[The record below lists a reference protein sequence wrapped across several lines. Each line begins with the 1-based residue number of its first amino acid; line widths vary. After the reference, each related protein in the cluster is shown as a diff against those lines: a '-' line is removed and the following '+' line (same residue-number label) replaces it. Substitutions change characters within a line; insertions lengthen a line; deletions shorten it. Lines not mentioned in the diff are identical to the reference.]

1 MKKLLIVALVLILG
15 LALLAGCQQPQK
27 PEGGEAPKPPAQPGE
42 APTNKPG
49 EPPAPP
55 AEGADQIPY
64 LHGVVVMGS
73 VNKEAK
79 GPECTEF
86 AEMKFPGDVK
96 VIALKIDKNPEAP
109 KGKDVE
115 VAFFFQDKKEAVKK
129 ELIKSDVLIEGEQ
142 FVILNPEKEGFAPGP
157 YRVEI
162 MEVGTPDKK
171 NSIGFSVEGAAPAPA
186 PGDAKPGD
194 AAPAPGDAAPAP
206 GDVKAPAPGDAAPAP
221 GDMKAPAPGDA
232 APAPG
237 DAAPAP
243 GEEKKDEPKE
253 EGDK

>member
-1 MKKLLIVALVLILG
+1 MKKLLIVGLVLILG
-15 LALLAGCQQPQK
+15 LALLVGCQQPK
-27 PEGGEAPKPPAQPGE
+27 PADQPGDAPKPPVNTGE
-42 APTNKPG
+42 APPADKPG
-49 EPPAPP
+49 DAPAPP
-55 AEGADQIPY
+55 AEGGAQIPY

-73 VNKEAK
+73 VDKEAK
-79 GPECTEF
+79 GADCKEF

-109 KGKDVE
+109 KGKDIE
-115 VAFFFQDKKEAVKK
+115 VSYFFQDQKEPVKK
-129 ELIKSDVLIEGEQ
+129 HTIKSDTLIESEQ
-142 FVILNPEKEGFAPGP
+142 YLILTPEKDAFMPGP
-157 YRVEI
+157 YRVEV

-171 NSIGFSVEGAAPAPA
+171 NVVGFSVEGGAPAPPPGEGK
-186 PGDAKPGD
+186 PGDVKPGD

-206 GDVKAPAPGDAAPAP
+206 GEGKPGEVK
-221 GDMKAPAPGDA
+221 PGDA

>member
-15 LALLAGCQQPQK
+15 LALLVGCQQPK
-27 PEGGEAPKPPAQPGE
+27 PADQPGDAPKPPAQPGE
-42 APTNKPG
+42 APTDKPG

-73 VNKEAK
+73 VDKEAK
-79 GPECTEF
+79 GADCKEF

-115 VAFFFQDKKEAVKK
+115 VAFFFQDKKEPVKK
-129 ELIKSDVLIEGEQ
+129 HVIKSDMLIEGEQ
-142 FVILNPEKEGFAPGP
+142 FLLLNPEKDAFVPGP

-171 NSIGFSVEGAAPAPA
+171 NSIGFSVEGGAPGDMKPGEPAPAPA

-194 AAPAPGDAAPAP
+194 APPAPGDGAPAP
-206 GDVKAPAPGDAAPAP
+206 GDV
-221 GDMKAPAPGDA
+221 KAPAPGDA

>member
-1 MKKLLIVALVLILG
+1 MKKLLIVGLVLILG
-15 LALLAGCQQPQK
+15 LALLVGCQQPK
-27 PEGGEAPKPPAQPGE
+27 PADQPGDAPKPPAQPGE
-42 APTNKPG
+42 PPATDKPG

-73 VNKEAK
+73 VDKEAK
-79 GPECTEF
+79 GADCKEF

-96 VIALKIDKNPEAP
+96 VIALKIGKNPEAP
-109 KGKDVE
+109 KGKEIE
-115 VAFFFQDKKEAVKK
+115 VAYFFQDKAEPIKKHTVKTD
-129 ELIKSDVLIEGEQ
+129 LLIEGEQ
-142 FVILNPEKEGFAPGP
+142 YLLLNPEKDAFMPGP

-171 NSIGFSVEGAAPAPA
+171 NSIGFSVEGKEPAPGEAPAPA
-186 PGDAKPGD
+186 PGDAKPGDVKPGD

-206 GDVKAPAPGDAAPAP
+206 GDVKAP
-221 GDMKAPAPGDA
+221 GDA

-243 GEEKKDEPKE
+243 APGEEKKE
-253 EGDK
+253 EGK